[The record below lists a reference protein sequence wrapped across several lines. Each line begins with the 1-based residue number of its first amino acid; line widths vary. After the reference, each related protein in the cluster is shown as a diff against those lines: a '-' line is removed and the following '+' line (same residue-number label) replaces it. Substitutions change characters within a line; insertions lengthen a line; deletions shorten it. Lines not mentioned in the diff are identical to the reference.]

1 MSPGDK
7 NSGLDPGCFKQF
19 KTSGVEPGMTRKTP
33 DEPRNTRMSHGI
45 AADNLRNVP
54 ESPGSPLRGVPGP
67 DPGKWDWG
75 LKIGSQA
82 PPPPAVYPDPCIIV

>member
-1 MSPGDK
+1 MSHGDK

-45 AADNLRNVP
+45 AADNSRNVP
-54 ESPGSPLRGVPGP
+54 ESPGLPLRDAPGP
-67 DPGKWDWG
+67 DPGKWDLGLNWG
-75 LKIGSQA
+75 GSLKFVKITK
-82 PPPPAVYPDPCIIV
+82 